1 MKRHWP
7 FFAPV
12 AQWLEQL
19 THNQLAVGSSPTGRT
34 KPPFT
39 PTMQIDKTSPWI
51 YPGLHYNAMAHIK
64 RGVRIDNGEL
74 DLVAAACCDVY
85 EISFDD
91 FKGKT
96 RTNVLSDTRKVFFH
110 LCRRE
115 LYKYTCKR
123 LGMYTGRDHSTITVA
138 VQRAEELLEFDPHFR
153 VTYNKAKVL
162 ARQRLKINGYEFRK
176 RDQTSPHGGRAFER

>member
-1 MKRHWP
+1 
-7 FFAPV
+7 
-12 AQWLEQL
+12 
-19 THNQLAVGSSPTGRT
+19 
-34 KPPFT
+34 
-39 PTMQIDKTSPWI
+39 MQIDKTSPWI
-51 YPGLHYNAMAHIK
+51 YPGLHYNAMVHIK

-96 RTNVLSDTRKVFFH
+96 RTNVLSDARKVFFH
-110 LCRRE
+110 LCRQE

-123 LGMYTGRDHSTITVA
+123 LGMYTDRDHSTITVA
-138 VQRAEELLEFDPHFR
+138 VQRAQELLDIDPEFR
-153 VTYNKAKVL
+153 VMYNKAKVL

-176 RDQTSPHGGRAFER
+176 RYQTSSDGGRAFER